1 MHYQTTR
8 ITVTFNGSPTAVHYW
23 VDGNGH
29 HFPGYAT
36 SLRQLRKQLY
46 VAFGVPDLDLY
57 CITNKRMH
65 ALTSDSQMR
74 RAIHASGGDT
84 LLLTAYEPNDE
95 DYTSEQSLPNAEE
108 RPTANPSSKTILSHF
123 GGHNYECQYC
133 KRTQISG
140 VRYKYVGTT
149 SVYSVCDACYS
160 RLDSRKKLKCH
171 ARVMPWKTDAPAAPL
186 RPKDLASINH
196 LQYLLVKLGYLHI
209 SCSTSISKTEEA
221 VASFRQQYHIYSND
235 MTEYD
240 SKTARKLTLVVRQS
254 RADGHKYI

>member
-1 MHYQTTR
+1 MAPPPPSTTGS
-8 ITVTFNGSPTAVHYW
+8 TVTATTSRVTQLHFASFGS
-23 VDGNGH
+23 N
-29 HFPGYAT
+29 
-36 SLRQLRKQLY
+36 S
-46 VAFGVPDLDLY
+46 
-57 CITNKRMH
+57 
-65 ALTSDSQMR
+65 
-74 RAIHASGGDT
+74 T
-84 LLLTAYEPNDE
+84 LHSVS
-95 DYTSEQSLPNAEE
+95 TSEQSLPNAEE

-254 RADGHKYI
+254 RAVPAIKSFLSPFSIWSILLSNWLWEWHAFNNIVCSATSYPASAKNSQRA